1 MKTIHTA
8 AACVLSG
15 VGAMCAGAPAI
26 GQTVALSDNF
36 DSGLSAV
43 IAPGAAARTGVQGF
57 AGLGPAGNQFGGQFL
72 RSPTGNTVTV
82 TLTDLPPHTGLSVLF
97 LFAAIDSLDGTG
109 ASPPLGDFLSV
120 SLDGALIFR
129 ESFANATANQVQSY
143 VPPPGVQLARRI
155 DLGFS
160 GPGSYYTDSAYDL
173 SADPV
178 FHNRPHTASTAVVT
192 FLIEGPGIQ
201 SLEDESWAMDNLR
214 LVLEGTTPACGPA
227 DVGRQGG
234 AHGADGL
241 LDNNDFIVFI
251 DLFFSQSP
259 LADRGAT
266 GGVPGSDGAWDNN
279 DFIVFIDQ
287 FFTGC

>member
-1 MKTIHTA
+1 MLIGHP
-8 AACVLSG
+8 
-15 VGAMCAGAPAI
+15 AM
-26 GQTVALSDNF
+26 GQTVILSETF
-36 DSGLSAV
+36 DTGLAAA
-43 IAPGAAARTGVQGF
+43 IEPGAAARTGVQGF
-57 AGLGPAGNQFGGQFL
+57 AGLGPLGNQFGGQFL

-82 TLTDLPPHTGLSVLF
+82 TLTNLPPHTGLSVLF

-109 ASPPLGDFLSV
+109 ASPPFGDFLNV
-120 SLDGALIFR
+120 SLDGVSFFR
-129 ESFANATANQVQSY
+129 ESFANADPSQTQSY
-143 VPPPGVQLARRI
+143 APPPGVQLARRV

-201 SLEDESWAMDNLR
+201 PLDDESWAMDNLR
-214 LVLEGTTPACGPA
+214 LVLEGTTTACGPA

-234 AHGADGL
+234 AHGADGV

-259 LADRGAT
+259 LADRGTT

-287 FFTGC
+287 FFAGC